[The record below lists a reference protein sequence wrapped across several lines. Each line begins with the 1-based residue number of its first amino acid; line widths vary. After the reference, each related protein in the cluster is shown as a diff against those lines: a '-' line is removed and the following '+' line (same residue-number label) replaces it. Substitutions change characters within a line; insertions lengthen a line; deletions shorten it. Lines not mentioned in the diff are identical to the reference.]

1 MEPKC
6 GTNGHGKNL
15 MPMMPSGGKI
25 NKRLSEA
32 CNHSPGFQF
41 DFLKSIEQ
49 RGVAHN
55 FESGPTK
62 DFSDQVSE
70 QKILMWFIL
79 SKYA

>member
-1 MEPKC
+1 
-6 GTNGHGKNL
+6 
-15 MPMMPSGGKI
+15 MMLSGGKI
-25 NKRLSEA
+25 NKKLSEA

-41 DFLKSIEQ
+41 DFLKTIEH

-55 FESGPTK
+55 FVKVGQPK
-62 DFSDQVSE
+62 IISDQVSE